1 MRYDEFFHYRWITD
15 DKQTEK
21 MAGPKFYPKYYLG
34 QSNITALARGGV
46 TVSVFLA
53 HEGKLFAPETTMKPN
68 ELLWV
73 VNPVSHL
80 QNYCKERARE
90 DARLKISIK
99 GRPTVITSKN
109 YEYFEVKKI
118 ASWLANEV
126 DKLCK
131 IIPQKNQLW
140 KTLKTDPKYNIDKFI
155 SENPAENKQKSIDAV
170 VKAEPLTIRL
180 FH

>member
-21 MAGPKFYPKYYLG
+21 TAGHKYPKYYLG
-34 QSNITALARGGV
+34 QSNITALAKGGV
-46 TVSVFLA
+46 TISVFLA
-53 HEGKLFAPETTMKPN
+53 HEGKIFSPETMESPTQ
-68 ELLWV
+68 LFWV
-73 VNPVSHL
+73 VNHVSKL
-80 QNYCKERARE
+80 QNYCKKRARE
-90 DARLKISIK
+90 DARLKISID
-99 GRPTVITSKN
+99 GIPTVIISKN

-170 VKAEPLTIRL
+170 VNAEPLTIRL